1 MEELVKVL
9 TMVSEVELKDAN
21 KIFPMFHS
29 THEGH
34 SILLEEVE
42 EARVEMDAIE
52 MYIDDAWVLIKA
64 NQSAES
70 IMKRIKAKALLLAAE
85 SIQCAAMAQ
94 KFIDSNLSSS
104 NELKRE
110 IRYYSTQRPIS
121 LGTFP
126 KPTGNEIVNIVCF
139 NENYC
144 DEKIGREAYGYII
157 FTKELSQKDIDD
169 YELTRVVV

>member
-85 SIQCAAMAQ
+85 SIQVAAMAQ
-94 KFIDSNLSSS
+94 KFIDSNLTES

-121 LGTFP
+121 IGTFP
-126 KPTGNEIVNIVCF
+126 KPIGNEIINIVCY
-139 NENYC
+139 NEKSYSANLKC
-144 DEKIGREAYGYII
+144 EAYGYVIY
-157 FTKELSQKDIDD
+157 TKELTDKEVSD
-169 YELTRVVV
+169 YELTKVVL